1 MTEKLNNEQQ
11 QGAKDGAKD
20 KGMELRDAEEVK
32 YTRFDH
38 GLGEGKELFI
48 GREGK
53 YGILIFDCGSF
64 SWSSLR
70 DILRFANV
78 MTPFLENQC
87 AHSGFLAPVQ
97 IMDHV

>member
-32 YTRFDH
+32 YTRLDH
-38 GLGEGKELFI
+38 GLAEGKELFI

-53 YGILIFDCGSF
+53 DGTLIFDCGSF
-64 SWSSLR
+64 S
-70 DILRFANV
+70 
-78 MTPFLENQC
+78 
-87 AHSGFLAPVQ
+87 
-97 IMDHV
+97 